1 MGLLVGACAALV
13 CMPALAQTAPPPFAD
28 PLAPQLQTDPR
39 NPSRFQKPTRATR
52 RQLSTP
58 PRFTPLPSGAGDTG
72 FDATNTRAPG
82 TQAQPRPATTGQNGA
97 LAASPPGAL
106 SAPSANAQADD
117 LTVPATE
124 PVSPY
129 QTPPPS
135 LTGGPPFDLGPIR
148 RLPKKLRAHEEIED
162 PYAPLGVHVGAFTLY
177 PAIEFIGGYD
187 TNPSRS
193 NGGSGA
199 KLYNVAPELQVQSN
213 WSRHEFKAD
222 LRGSYT
228 GYSPDETPTLSR
240 PSFDGKLTGRVD
252 VTRDTRIDLTARTLV
267 STDNPGS
274 PNIQAGLAKLPV
286 IFTYGGG
293 GGIAHSFNRFELALK
308 GTAERTIYQDS
319 ELTDGSTSSNKDRQ
333 YNLYGGVL
341 RGSYELMPGVKPY
354 VEITADTR
362 VHDLETDVYGYQR
375 NSKGLSGSIGSTFQ
389 LSRVLSGEV
398 SVGYLRR
405 KYDDPRFDALTGLI
419 GNASLIWTVDAL
431 NTVKFTASS
440 TVGETTVPD
449 VSGVLY
455 RDALVQFDH
464 SFRRWLIGTVKLGI
478 GLDDYQN
485 SPSANFIERE
495 DKRYSAAAG
504 LTYKFN
510 RSLQLKGEVQQY
522 WLRSNVAGGDYQAT
536 VFLLGLRAQR

>member
-1 MGLLVGACAALV
+1 MAE
-13 CMPALAQTAPPPFAD
+13 PANTD
-28 PLAPQLQTDPR
+28 PLAPKLQTDPR
-39 NPSRFQKPTRATR
+39 NPSRIQKATRATR

-82 TQAQPRPATTGQNGA
+82 TQAQPRAATTGQNGA
-97 LAASPPGAL
+97 LAASPLGAQ
-106 SAPSANAQADD
+106 SAPSVNAQADD

-124 PVSPY
+124 PVSLY

-135 LTGGPPFDLGPIR
+135 LTGGPPFELGPIR
-148 RLPKKLRAHEEIED
+148 RLPKKRKAHEEIED
-162 PYAPLGVHVGAFTLY
+162 PYAPLGVHAGAFTLY
-177 PAIEFIGGYD
+177 PAVELIGGYD

-199 KLYNVAPELQVQSN
+199 KLYSIAPELQAQSN
-213 WSRHEFKAD
+213 WSRHELRAD

-252 VTRDTRIDLTARTLV
+252 VTRDTRVDLIARTLV
-267 STDNPGS
+267 ATDNPGS
-274 PNIQAGLAKLPV
+274 PNIQAGLSKLPV
-286 IFTYGGG
+286 FFTYGGSAG
-293 GGIAHSFNRFELALK
+293 VAHSFNRFELAIK
-308 GTAERTIYQDS
+308 GTAERTVYQDS
-319 ELTDGSTSSNKDRQ
+319 ELTDGTTSSNKDRQ
-333 YNLYGGVL
+333 YNLYGAAF
-341 RGSYELMPGVKPY
+341 RASYELLPGVKPY
-354 VEITADTR
+354 VEIAGDTR
-362 VHDLETDVYGYQR
+362 IHDLETDVYNFQR
-375 NSKGLSGSIGSTFQ
+375 DSKGLSGSVGSTFQ
-389 LSRVLSGEV
+389 LTRVLSGEV
-398 SVGYLRR
+398 SVGYVQR
-405 KYDDPRFDALTGLI
+405 KYDDPRFNDLTGLI

-485 SPSANFIERE
+485 SPSATFPERE

-522 WLRSNVAGGDYQAT
+522 WLRSNVAGNDYQAT

>member
-1 MGLLVGACAALV
+1 MAACAVLVGT
-13 CMPALAQTAPPPFAD
+13 PALAQTAPPPFAD

-39 NPSRFQKPTRATR
+39 KPPRFEKPKWRERAP
-52 RQLSTP
+52 LSTP
-58 PRFTPLPSGAGDTG
+58 ATFKPIPSGAGDTG

-82 TQAQPRPATTGQNGA
+82 TQAQPRAAASGQSGA
-97 LAASPPGAL
+97 LTPGLLDAQ
-106 SAPSANAQADD
+106 SAPPASAQADD
-117 LTVPATE
+117 VAPLPE

-135 LTGGPPFDLGPIR
+135 LTGGPPFNLGPIR
-148 RLPKKLRAHEEIED
+148 RLPKKLKAHEEIED
-162 PYAPLGVHVGAFTLY
+162 PYAPLGVHVGAFTVY
-177 PAIEFIGGYD
+177 PAVEFIGGYD

-252 VTRDTRIDLTARTLV
+252 VTRDTRIDLTTRALV

-274 PNIQAGLAKLPV
+274 PNIQAGLAKLPI
-286 IFTYGGG
+286 IFTYGGSA
-293 GGIAHSFNRFELALK
+293 GIAHSFNRFELAVK
-308 GTAERTIYQDS
+308 GTAERTVYQDS
-319 ELTDGSTSSNKDRQ
+319 DLTDGSTSSNKDRQ

-341 RGSYELMPGVKPY
+341 RGGYELLPGVKPY
-354 VEITADTR
+354 VEVAADTR
-362 VHDLETDVYGYQR
+362 VHDLEVDVYGYQR
-375 NSKGLSGSIGSTFQ
+375 DSKGLSGSIGSTFQ
-389 LSRVLSGEV
+389 LSRVLTGEV

-405 KYDDPRFDALTGLI
+405 KYDDPRFDTLTGLI

-431 NTVKFTASS
+431 NIVKFTASS

-485 SPSANFIERE
+485 SPSATFIQRE